1 MAGHSINPR
10 HYNQLQNTSIIST
23 KPTYIDHTIR
33 EAIALELHHD
43 NTDREDGLYPE
54 TSHLLLERT

>member
-23 KPTYIDHTIR
+23 KPTYIDHNIR
-33 EAIALELHHD
+33 EAIVLELH
-43 NTDREDGLYPE
+43 NENMNGEDGPYPE
-54 TSHLLLERT
+54 TSHLLLERV